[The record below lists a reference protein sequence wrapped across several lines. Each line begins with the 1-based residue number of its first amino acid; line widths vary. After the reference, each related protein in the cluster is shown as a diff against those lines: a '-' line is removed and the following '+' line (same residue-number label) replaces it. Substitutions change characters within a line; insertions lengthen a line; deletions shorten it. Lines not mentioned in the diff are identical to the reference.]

1 MMGQVIARKEIEEG
15 LRLYNLQQ
23 NKKAVRKWKKALRKL
38 KRQCDRF
45 TALSYLASAHM
56 DTGRYRDTLAFAL
69 QQIDIAN
76 EAENTQ
82 MKAEAYMNLARSNER
97 LCEYHKAV
105 SYSRHSLQ
113 NIPKDPRVHGYVYLC
128 QGNAYFGFSNY
139 TKALENYEQAM
150 KVARQ
155 QREQAL
161 ELQIYSS
168 LGNLFCTL
176 KDYDKGLALHL
187 KALDIAKSFNIC
199 DPTSKFQRMTTY
211 NLVNPYRKLGRLE
224 EAMEHCEVSYMTHTH
239 THTHPHTPTQH
250 FSFTAWVSHRKIY
263 IHVFLHFSLKID
275 ALLSSYGRSL
285 RKDEKVI
292 LFSYQDKV

>member
-1 MMGQVIARKEIEEG
+1 MMGQVIARKEIEDG

-168 LGNLFCTL
+168 LGNLFCAL
-176 KDYDKGLALHL
+176 KDYEKGLTLHL

-199 DPTSKFQRMTTY
+199 DSTSKFQRMTTY

-224 EAMEHCEVSYMTHTH
+224 EAMEHCEVSYMHTH
-239 THTHPHTPTQH
+239 AHPTTHPHLHSLSQISHHCLGISHKNISPRI
-250 FSFTAWVSHRKIY
+250 FTFRI
-263 IHVFLHFSLKID
+263 
-275 ALLSSYGRSL
+275 
-285 RKDEKVI
+285 EK
-292 LFSYQDKV
+292 

>member
-1 MMGQVIARKEIEEG
+1 MMGQVIARKEIEDG

-23 NKKAVRKWKKALRKL
+23 NQKAVRKWKKALRKL
-38 KRQCDRF
+38 KSQSDRF

-56 DTGRYRDTLAFAL
+56 DLGRYRDTLAFAL

-150 KVARQ
+150 RVAKH
-155 QREQAL
+155 QRELAL
-161 ELQIYSS
+161 ELQIYAN

-176 KDYDKGLALHL
+176 KDYDKGLALHM

-211 NLVNPYRKLGRLE
+211 NLVNPYRKLGRLD
-224 EAMEHCEVSYMTHTH
+224 EALEHCEVSLKRSVSRENIHTLH
-239 THTHPHTPTQH
+239 TDIRTEIHT
-250 FSFTAWVSHRKIY
+250 
-263 IHVFLHFSLKID
+263 
-275 ALLSSYGRSL
+275 L
-285 RKDEKVI
+285 RNR
-292 LFSYQDKV
+292 LFPNW